1 MGGVDLFD
9 RLLSSYRPMLR
20 RKKRWWPL
28 LMNVLNAAVVAG
40 WHLHCQVLG
49 AKALSHLEFRRQVTL
64 TLIRV
69 QTTTALSLVVV
80 HRALCQSQF
89 SLKELVTFL
98 HRVDTD
104 AVVFVKKKKKYPR
117 NVHQVQGPSAY
128 GSGQTLLRTVPR
140 AAKRHLIH
148 EKLTCLMWNSSSNV

>member
-1 MGGVDLFD
+1 
-9 RLLSSYRPMLR
+9 
-20 RKKRWWPL
+20 
-28 LMNVLNAAVVAG
+28 MNVLNAAVVAG

-104 AVVFVKKKKKYPR
+104 AVVFVKKKKNIRVMCIKCKAR
-117 NVHQVQGPSAY
+117 LHTDRGKHCFAQFHAQ
-128 GSGQTLLRTVPR
+128 Q
-140 AAKRHLIH
+140 KDI
-148 EKLTCLMWNSSSNV
+148 